1 MAELRS
7 AVDKPP
13 MRSEIQP
20 QIWRLS
26 NPTPSRTDSMAAPT
40 VADMPRSLH
49 SATRCACGIDIVTQ
63 HRNAASERTPNTTL
77 AVHPSTAGVAPAQV
91 CDLHVAGRAGGG
103 PRRVK
108 HG

>member
-1 MAELRS
+1 SLAQTHTPPPAPGDRNTPAIPPPCMAELRS

-63 HRNAASERTPNTTL
+63 HRNAASERRPNTTL
-77 AVHPSTAGVAPAQV
+77 AFHP
-91 CDLHVAGRAGGG
+91 
-103 PRRVK
+103 
-108 HG
+108 